1 MKNKVISLF
10 GLIRI
15 ANRLVLGDTLLESF
29 SKGNIHFVFVASDA
43 SLKTR
48 ERYLKK
54 CHYYHINYSLDFNTD
69 ELSAALGRSH
79 VKTIGITDLG
89 FAKAIIKEL
98 EGGCNYGETNKE
110 ETN

>member
-1 MKNKVISLF
+1 M
-10 GLIRI
+10 
-15 ANRLVLGDTLLESF
+15 
-29 SKGNIHFVFVASDA
+29 FVASDA

-79 VKTIGITDLG
+79 IKTIGITDLG